1 MLSIRI
7 VSAGAVAAIAVVLA
21 VSGATAQTAASD
33 QAGQPMSLLAGL
45 RPPHATKTHEAK
57 AHEAKAI
64 GHVNATGQA
73 VKKTANRKSSAKTT
87 IKLASRKHNKIEA
100 SQSATSQSDEE
111 QAEQPPLQTA
121 AMLPPP
127 NSWPVVD
134 ATLPAADAVPAPDS
148 AMAAPQSAP
157 PDGGLAPSALVVNGQ
172 TVQVTSPDQVNDMD
186 LAADNTNAA
195 AASHVAFAAPVQEAA
210 SQSTNEVG
218 SASWIAQVLAA
229 LGGAVAAGAVAW
241 FLIGS
246 GPVRT
251 YG

>member
-7 VSAGAVAAIAVVLA
+7 VSAGAVAAIAIVLA
-21 VSGATAQTAASD
+21 VSTATAQTAASD
-33 QAGQPMSLLAGL
+33 QVGQPMSLLAGL
-45 RPPHATKTHEAK
+45 RPPHAAKT
-57 AHEAKAI
+57 HEAKAI
-64 GHVNATGQA
+64 GHVSATGQA
-73 VKKTANRKSSAKTT
+73 VKRTASRKSSTKAA
-87 IKLASRKHNKIEA
+87 IRLASRKHNKIAA
-100 SQSATSQSDEE
+100 SQSDASQSDEG
-111 QAEQPPLQTA
+111 QAEQPPQQTA
-121 AMLPPP
+121 ATARPP
-127 NSWPVVD
+127 NSWPAVD

-157 PDGGLAPSALVVNGQ
+157 PDSGLAPSAFVVNGQ

-186 LAADNTNAA
+186 LAADNNNNAA
-195 AASHVAFAAPVQEAA
+195 AASHVAFAAPVPDTA